1 MNLIDRPQQLGDRS
15 IPQSTEVLKNGG
27 KASQEKDFLQLCSK
41 LSPHS
46 SSSSS
51 SAQNVAVFSLGDSSK
66 RRGGPSM
73 TSLLL
78 LRTLPLL
85 RNGFLNH
92 NPQFSIASASFLSH
106 RRRLLSCS
114 LADKPQ
120 FREDDSPAMKSTKA
134 PVVVDE
140 SWRYEDPDYRKWKN
154 LEAEILGD
162 IEPIALLAKDI
173 LHSDRY
179 LDGERLDFEDEKIIM
194 ERLLAFHP
202 YAKDKI
208 GCGLDF
214 IMVDRHPQF
223 RHSRCLFVVRTDG
236 GWIDFSYQKCLRAY
250 VRLRYPSHA
259 ERFIREHFKR
269 ASS

>member
-1 MNLIDRPQQLGDRS
+1 MP
-15 IPQSTEVLKNGG
+15 
-27 KASQEKDFLQLCSK
+27 
-41 LSPHS
+41 
-46 SSSSS
+46 
-51 SAQNVAVFSLGDSSK
+51 
-66 RRGGPSM
+66 
-73 TSLLL
+73 SLLL
-78 LRTLPLL
+78 PRTLPLL
-85 RNGFLNH
+85 RNGFLNRRH
-92 NPQFSIASASFLSH
+92 HQFSIASSSACFLSR

-120 FREDDSPAMKSTKA
+120 FREEDDSPVKVNSTA
-134 PVVVDE
+134 PVDDE
-140 SWRYEDPDYRKWKN
+140 NWRYEDPDYRKWKN

-162 IEPIALLAKDI
+162 VEPIALLAKDI

-194 ERLLAFHP
+194 EKLLPFHP

-250 VRLRYPSHA
+250 VRDRYPSHA
-259 ERFIREHFKR
+259 DRFIREHFKR

>member
-1 MNLIDRPQQLGDRS
+1 
-15 IPQSTEVLKNGG
+15 
-27 KASQEKDFLQLCSK
+27 
-41 LSPHS
+41 
-46 SSSSS
+46 
-51 SAQNVAVFSLGDSSK
+51 
-66 RRGGPSM
+66 M

-85 RNGFLNH
+85 RNGFLSNRH
-92 NPQFSIASASFLSH
+92 QVSFAAAGFLSH
-106 RRRLLSCS
+106 RRRLWCS

-120 FREDDSPAMKSTKA
+120 LREDDSPAEGSAAAMNLK
-134 PVVVDE
+134 PLVDD

-154 LEAEILGD
+154 LEAEILRD
-162 IEPIALLAKDI
+162 IEPTSLLAKDI

-179 LDGERLDFEDEKIIM
+179 LDGERLEFEDEKIVI
-194 ERLLAFHP
+194 EKLLAYHP
-202 YAKDKI
+202 YSKDKI

-250 VRLRYPSHA
+250 VRDKYPSHA

-269 ASS
+269 AS

>member
-1 MNLIDRPQQLGDRS
+1 
-15 IPQSTEVLKNGG
+15 
-27 KASQEKDFLQLCSK
+27 
-41 LSPHS
+41 
-46 SSSSS
+46 
-51 SAQNVAVFSLGDSSK
+51 
-66 RRGGPSM
+66 M

-78 LRTLPLL
+78 LRTIPLL

-92 NPQFSIASASFLSH
+92 RRHRISTAAAGFLSC
-106 RRRLLSCS
+106 RRRLLCS

-120 FREDDSPAMKSTKA
+120 FQEDASRADASAAAAAAAAEMKSKPLVDDS
-134 PVVVDE
+134 
-140 SWRYEDPDYRKWKN
+140 WRFEDPDYRKWKN

-162 IEPIALLAKDI
+162 IEPIILLAKDI

-179 LDGERLDFEDEKIIM
+179 LDGERLDFDDEKIII
-194 ERLLAFHP
+194 EKLLAYHP
-202 YAKDKI
+202 YSNDKI

-250 VRLRYPSHA
+250 VRSKYPSYS

-269 ASS
+269 AS

>member
-1 MNLIDRPQQLGDRS
+1 
-15 IPQSTEVLKNGG
+15 
-27 KASQEKDFLQLCSK
+27 
-41 LSPHS
+41 
-46 SSSSS
+46 
-51 SAQNVAVFSLGDSSK
+51 
-66 RRGGPSM
+66 M

-92 NPQFSIASASFLSH
+92 RHQVGIAAAGFLSH
-106 RRRLLSCS
+106 RRRLLCS
-114 LADKPQ
+114 LADKPRLQ
-120 FREDDSPAMKSTKA
+120 GDESRAEGSATKMNSPPPVDDS
-134 PVVVDE
+134 
-140 SWRYEDPDYRKWKN
+140 WRFEDPDYRKWKN
-154 LEAEILGD
+154 LEAEILRD
-162 IEPIALLAKDI
+162 IEPVALLAKDI
-173 LHSDRY
+173 LHSDRIIVLHNVIDALVSLLYWNNSQTGTVMWY
-179 LDGERLDFEDEKIIM
+179 LDGERLDFEDEKIII
-194 ERLLAFHP
+194 EKLLAHHP
-202 YAKDKI
+202 YSKDKI

-250 VRLRYPSHA
+250 VRDKYPSHA

>member
-1 MNLIDRPQQLGDRS
+1 
-15 IPQSTEVLKNGG
+15 
-27 KASQEKDFLQLCSK
+27 
-41 LSPHS
+41 
-46 SSSSS
+46 
-51 SAQNVAVFSLGDSSK
+51 
-66 RRGGPSM
+66 M

-92 NPQFSIASASFLSH
+92 RHQVCVAAAGFLSH
-106 RRRLLSCS
+106 RRRLWCS

-120 FREDDSPAMKSTKA
+120 LREDDSPGEGSAAAMNFK
-134 PVVVDE
+134 PPVDE

-154 LEAEILGD
+154 LETEILQD
-162 IEPIALLAKDI
+162 IEPIVLLAKDI

-179 LDGERLDFEDEKIIM
+179 LDGERLEFEDEKIVI
-194 ERLLAFHP
+194 EKLLAHHP
-202 YAKDKI
+202 YSKDKI

-250 VRLRYPSHA
+250 VRDKYPSHA

>member
-1 MNLIDRPQQLGDRS
+1 
-15 IPQSTEVLKNGG
+15 
-27 KASQEKDFLQLCSK
+27 
-41 LSPHS
+41 
-46 SSSSS
+46 
-51 SAQNVAVFSLGDSSK
+51 
-66 RRGGPSM
+66 M

-92 NPQFSIASASFLSH
+92 RHQVSIAAAGFLSH
-106 RRRLLSCS
+106 RRRLWCA

-120 FREDDSPAMKSTKA
+120 FQGDDSRAEASAAAMKSPS
-134 PVVVDE
+134 PVDD

-154 LEAEILGD
+154 LEAEILRD

-179 LDGERLDFEDEKIIM
+179 LDGERLEFEDEKIVM
-194 ERLLAFHP
+194 EKLLAYHP
-202 YAKDKI
+202 YSKDKI

-250 VRLRYPSHA
+250 VRDRYPSHA

>member
-1 MNLIDRPQQLGDRS
+1 
-15 IPQSTEVLKNGG
+15 
-27 KASQEKDFLQLCSK
+27 
-41 LSPHS
+41 
-46 SSSSS
+46 
-51 SAQNVAVFSLGDSSK
+51 
-66 RRGGPSM
+66 M

-92 NPQFSIASASFLSH
+92 RHQVGIVAGGILSH
-106 RRRLLSCS
+106 RRRLLCS
-114 LADKPQ
+114 LADRPQ
-120 FREDDSPAMKSTKA
+120 FYENNDSVSPVEGSGAAAMNVTS
-134 PVVVDE
+134 PVVDN

-154 LEAEILGD
+154 LEAEILRD
-162 IEPIALLAKDI
+162 IEPISLLAKEI

-179 LDGERLDFEDEKIIM
+179 LDGERLDFEDEKIVM
-194 ERLLAFHP
+194 EKLLPYHP
-202 YAKDKI
+202 YSKDKI

-250 VRLRYPSHA
+250 VRDKYPSHA